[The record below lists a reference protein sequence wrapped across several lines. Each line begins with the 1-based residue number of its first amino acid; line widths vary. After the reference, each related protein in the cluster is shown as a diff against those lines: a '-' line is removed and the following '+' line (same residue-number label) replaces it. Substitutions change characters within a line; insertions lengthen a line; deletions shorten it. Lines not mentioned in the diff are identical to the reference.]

1 MLFDKIDAFDSDV
14 LSNSERAELLERR
27 QTWRRRLPAGD
38 HELIN
43 HLATASA
50 DESGGTPSH
59 VLADRLR
66 ITRAEARRR
75 IDEATDLRPRR
86 ALTGEPLAPKLEHTA
101 ARQRAG
107 LIGVDHV
114 RIIRRFFAQ
123 LPHFVD
129 EPTRADAE
137 CKRAEVASQYRPDEG
152 FPKGGNISDLSGTSP
167 WPADPTTASLKIAAG
182 KRVSAKTVLPSGSRR
197 RTWTEANAEPTRSST
212 PRAC

>member
-1 MLFDKIDAFDSDV
+1 MSSIAFIEVTSVYDAVDVLFDKIDALDSDV

-50 DESGGTPSH
+50 DELGGTPSH

-75 IDEATDLRPRR
+75 VDEATDLGPRR

-152 FPKGGNISDLSGTSP
+152 FPKGETLVTCQEPHPGL
-167 WPADPTTASLKIAAG
+167 
-182 KRVSAKTVLPSGSRR
+182 
-197 RTWTEANAEPTRSST
+197 RTRQP
-212 PRAC
+212 PR

>member
-1 MLFDKIDAFDSDV
+1 MSSIAFVEVTSVFDAVDVLFDKIDALDSDV

-38 HELIN
+38 YELIN

-50 DESGGTPSH
+50 DELGGTLSH

-75 IDEATDLRPRR
+75 IDEATDLGPRR

-101 ARQRAG
+101 AGQRAG
-107 LIGVDHV
+107 LIGVEHV

-137 CKRAEVASQYRPDEG
+137 CKLAEVASQYRPDELQR
-152 FPKGGNISDLSGTSP
+152 F
-167 WPADPTTASLKIAAG
+167 ADHYEL
-182 KRVSAKTVLPSGSRR
+182 VLNPDGRR
-197 RTWTEANAEPTRSST
+197 RGHFGEFPRSTGGDPETSGHLH
-212 PRAC
+212 CGGQQCG